1 MTMLRDYF
9 VQNCA
14 LILVSLAFLVS
25 LRSTAFMD
33 KTFAKRMTLLIFEVV
48 FLSISVYIEF
58 ALDDRGIVWKGR
70 PYLMFIRYS
79 ATPFIDA
86 QVLYTLVK
94 KLRKTIF
101 IPAIVTMAICFISI
115 FTGTIT
121 RILPDGT
128 IQYGP
133 LRLLPY
139 VIPGIYGSLI
149 IYILY
154 KRSSKQ
160 FNDLIPV
167 FFFAFAMG
175 SGVFLPFIF
184 GPIFSHVF
192 CETIAIALF
201 TYYLFSIQGLTTN
214 DSLTKVLNRQACYAD
229 METEPE
235 KITGIVSI
243 DMNGLKVIN
252 DTHGHAA
259 GDEALATL
267 ALCFTQAAKAHQSVY
282 RIGGDEFLIICRKC
296 TLDDVLQ
303 LVRRI
308 RKNVSETK
316 YSCAIGYSCTEGSRK
331 SVNEMMKES
340 DEMMYVEKVS
350 YYKVFGKDRR
360 RN

>member
-9 VQNCA
+9 VQNWA

-133 LRLLPY
+133 LRLLP
-139 VIPGIYGSLI
+139 
-149 IYILY
+149 
-154 KRSSKQ
+154 
-160 FNDLIPV
+160 
-167 FFFAFAMG
+167 
-175 SGVFLPFIF
+175 
-184 GPIFSHVF
+184 
-192 CETIAIALF
+192 
-201 TYYLFSIQGLTTN
+201 
-214 DSLTKVLNRQACYAD
+214 
-229 METEPE
+229 
-235 KITGIVSI
+235 
-243 DMNGLKVIN
+243 
-252 DTHGHAA
+252 
-259 GDEALATL
+259 
-267 ALCFTQAAKAHQSVY
+267 
-282 RIGGDEFLIICRKC
+282 
-296 TLDDVLQ
+296 
-303 LVRRI
+303 
-308 RKNVSETK
+308 
-316 YSCAIGYSCTEGSRK
+316 
-331 SVNEMMKES
+331 
-340 DEMMYVEKVS
+340 
-350 YYKVFGKDRR
+350 
-360 RN
+360 